1 MCGVALK
8 YEGLSL
14 DSLRR
19 RMFLWGCVEPDY
31 NPFTYA
37 RGSLKRAFLREHYT
51 ENARQHLS
59 RMTRRLKKTGAR
71 TPLQGFRLGAALHY
85 LADSF
90 TFSYNC
96 DFPGNLKEHRIYEA
110 LLHPVFNGY
119 VREMFSPSH
128 SEKRRQPA

>member
-1 MCGVALK
+1 MK
-8 YEGLSL
+8 TK
-14 DSLRR
+14 D
-19 RMFLWGCVEPDY
+19 
-31 NPFTYA
+31 
-37 RGSLKRAFLREHYT
+37 HYT

-71 TPLQGFRLGAALHY
+71 TPLQWFRLGAALHY

-96 DFPGNLKEHRIYEA
+96 DFPGNLKEHQIYEA